1 MAIILNSESGIQF
14 SNVTLAGVTTGN
26 KRTNS
31 MYKDKSTGND
41 ASARSTTEIS
51 EPTARF
57 VNVIDVDWNG
67 AELAAAVQSLESDVQ
82 EGAAVSDINTTG
94 DLIKVVAQL
103 QAQVNVLTTL
113 VKGLYNA
120 LQA

>member
-57 VNVIDVDWNG
+57 INAIDVDWNG
-67 AELAAAVQSLESDVQ
+67 AELAAAVQSLESDVK
-82 EGAAVSDINTTG
+82 EGVAVSDINTTG
-94 DLIKVVAQL
+94 DMLKVVAQL